1 MSRGARLLRSLL
13 GVYRAW
19 SAGRP
24 PRCRYLPTCS
34 AYAEEAVVAHG
45 AVRGTWL
52 AVRRVGR
59 CRPGGGFGYDP
70 VPEPSGTEARGI
82 EARGIEARGTDARE
96 AEPSHPEGRD
106 GSGSSDGDPR
116 RERARVG

>member
-13 GVYRAW
+13 GCYRAW

-24 PRCRYLPTCS
+24 PSCRYVPTCS
-34 AYAEEAVVAHG
+34 AYAEEAVAAHG

-70 VPEPSGTEARGI
+70 VPEPGGTEARGTQAR
-82 EARGIEARGTDARE
+82 EADARE